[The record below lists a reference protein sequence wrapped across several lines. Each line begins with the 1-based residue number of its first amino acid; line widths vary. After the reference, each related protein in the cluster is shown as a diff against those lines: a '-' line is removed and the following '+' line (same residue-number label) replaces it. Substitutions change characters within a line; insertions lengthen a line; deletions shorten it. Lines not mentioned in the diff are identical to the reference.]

1 MSEGQA
7 TGAPRAA
14 AVGSGSSSDTELLA
28 ALRAGDEAAFGELVA
43 AWSPSM
49 LRIAR
54 SFVGTWQAAEDVVQ
68 DTWLGVVRGL
78 GDFEGRSTL
87 RTWVLSILANRA
99 RSRATRDRRLVLW
112 SDLAEPDADGDAG
125 SWVDAARFRG
135 PGDPYPGHWTTAGEP
150 VPWREQPETSAIS
163 REALEVL
170 EAALEAL
177 PPRQQTV
184 VRLRD
189 VHDLTSQEVCEVL
202 DISPENQRV
211 LLHRGRSRLRAALEL
226 HYRAEP
232 A

>member
-7 TGAPRAA
+7 TGASPLAA
-14 AVGSGSSSDTELLA
+14 ASGDAELLA
-28 ALRAGDEAAFGELVA
+28 ALRAGDEAAFAELVA

-78 GDFEGRSTL
+78 GGFEGRSSL

-112 SDLAEPDADGDAG
+112 SDLAQPEAAGDAG
-125 SWVDAARFRG
+125 SWVDPARFRG
-135 PGDPYPGHWTTAGEP
+135 PGDPYPGHWTTSGEP

-170 EAALEAL
+170 EAALGAL

-202 DISPENQRV
+202 DISAENQRV

-226 HYRAEP
+226 HYSADS

>member
-7 TGAPRAA
+7 TGASRTAA
-14 AVGSGSSSDTELLA
+14 ASGDAALLA
-28 ALRAGDEAAFGELVA
+28 ALRAGDEAAFAELVA

-78 GDFEGRSTL
+78 ADFEQRSTL

-99 RSRATRDRRLVLW
+99 RTRATRDRRLVLW
-112 SDLAEPDADGDAG
+112 SDLAPPEADGDTG
-125 SWVDAARFRG
+125 RWVDGVDPARFRG
-135 PGDPYPGHWTTAGEP
+135 PDDPYPGHWTTAGEP
-150 VPWREQPETSAIS
+150 VAWREQPETSAIS

-170 EAALEAL
+170 DAALAAL

-189 VHDLTSQEVCEVL
+189 VHDLTSQEVCEAL
-202 DISPENQRV
+202 DISAENQRV

-226 HYRAEP
+226 HYQAEP

>member
-7 TGAPRAA
+7 TGASRSAA
-14 AVGSGSSSDTELLA
+14 GSGDAELLA
-28 ALRAGDEAAFGELVA
+28 ALRAGDEAAFAELVA

-54 SFVGTWQAAEDVVQ
+54 SYVGTWQAAEDVVQ

-78 GDFEGRSTL
+78 AGFQQRSTL

-99 RSRATRDRRLVLW
+99 RTRATRDRRLVLW
-112 SDLAEPDADGDAG
+112 SDLTPPEADGGDAT
-125 SWVDAARFRG
+125 SWVDPARFRG
-135 PGDPYPGHWTTAGEP
+135 PDDPYPGHWTTAGEP

-170 EAALEAL
+170 EAALAAL

-189 VHDLTSQEVCEVL
+189 VHDLTSQEVCDVL
-202 DISPENQRV
+202 DISAENQRV

-226 HYRAEP
+226 HYQADS

>member
-1 MSEGQA
+1 MSQGQVA
-7 TGAPRAA
+7 GAGDA
-14 AVGSGSSSDTELLA
+14 ELIA
-28 ALRAGDEAAFGELVA
+28 ALRAGDEAAFSELVA

-78 GDFEGRSTL
+78 GDFEGRSSL
-87 RTWVLSILANRA
+87 RTWTLSILANRA
-99 RSRATRDRRLVLW
+99 RTRATRDRRLVLW
-112 SDLAEPDADGDAG
+112 SDLSEPAADGDASRWIDG
-125 SWVDAARFRG
+125 VDPARFRG
-135 PGDPYPGHWTTAGEP
+135 AGDEYPGHWTTAGEP

-170 EAALEAL
+170 EAALDAL
-177 PPRQQTV
+177 PARQQTV

-189 VHDLTSQEVCEVL
+189 VHDLTSQEVCEAL